1 MASSSTVSRLLVLG
15 LAAACAG
22 ASHAAIYKCT
32 DASGNTTYQQKPCD
46 VAAAQS
52 SVGGEARPQAKP
64 AAKPGTDPAIPT
76 TVTRVIRCSERS
88 PAFAKRVEESYKR
101 WVDANAA
108 AVQAFQR
115 TPEYGKVVAEARR
128 DAQLPASPTVEFERE
143 CKNTEEM
150 LKQAAR

>member
-1 MASSSTVSRLLVLG
+1 MASSSTVSRFLVLG

-52 SVGGEARPQAKP
+52 NVGSEPRPQAKATAKSDP
-64 AAKPGTDPAIPT
+64 GIAA

-101 WVDANAA
+101 WVDANAE